1 MITWDEAIEL
11 YRHHLT
17 YVLRRSKL
25 TVSAYLSD
33 LNHYRSYQ
41 MIHQRE
47 LAIIDSKAISE
58 YLDHLKATQSNA
70 SVLRHLS
77 VLRSFHAFVCDREAS
92 LINPTE
98 KLTGIRKIEHLP
110 QSVPI
115 SEVDLLLEGES
126 GNLDLDKPLI
136 DLLYSCG
143 LRVTELV
150 TLQLNQVFLEEG
162 FLRILG
168 KGSKERIVPMADA
181 TRSTLRH
188 YLVNVRP
195 LWQKSRTTNVFISKK
210 GKPISRQYVYTM
222 LVKREKLLG
231 LSTHL
236 TPHKLRHSFATA
248 LLNGGAD
255 LRVVQEL
262 LGHSDIRT
270 TQIYTHVEEKRLRN
284 AYDEHHPKGKGE

>member
-1 MITWDEAIEL
+1 MTWDESIEL
-11 YRHHLT
+11 YRHHLV

-33 LNHYRSYQ
+33 LHQYRTFQ
-41 MIHQRE
+41 ETLNPE
-47 LAIIDSKAISE
+47 LSSIDTTAIST

-77 VLRSFHAFVCDREAS
+77 VLRGFHAFVSERDPS
-92 LINPTE
+92 LKNPTE
-98 KLTGIRKIEHLP
+98 TLPGVRKIERLP
-110 QSVPI
+110 QSIPT
-115 SEVDLLLEGES
+115 SEVDALLEGEE
-126 GNLDLDKPLI
+126 GLLNLDKPLI

-168 KGSKERIVPMADA
+168 KGNKERIVPMADA
-181 TRSTLRH
+181 TRVTLRH

-195 LWQKSRTTNVFISKK
+195 LWLKSRSANVFINAK

-222 LVKREKLLG
+222 LVKREHQLG
-231 LSTHL
+231 LKTHL

-270 TQIYTHVEEKRLRN
+270 TQIYTHVEERRLKN
-284 AYDEHHPKGKGE
+284 AYDDHHPKGKGD

>member
-1 MITWDEAIEL
+1 MITWDDAIEL

-25 TVSAYLSD
+25 TVSAYMSD
-33 LNHYRSYQ
+33 LAHYRAFQ
-41 MIHQRE
+41 LNHQRD
-47 LAIIDSKAISE
+47 LATIKTEAVEE
-58 YLDHLKATQSNA
+58 YLKVLSSTQQNA
-70 SVLRHLS
+70 SVLRHRS
-77 VLRSFHAFVCDREAS
+77 VLRGFHAFVCDREPT

-98 KLTGIRKIEHLP
+98 RLSGIRKIEHLP
-110 QSVPI
+110 QSVPT
-115 SEVDLLLEGES
+115 EDVDLLLEGES
-126 GNLDLDKPLI
+126 GNLELDRPMI

-168 KGSKERIVPMADA
+168 KGNKERIVPMADA
-181 TRSTLRH
+181 TRSNLRH

-195 LWQKSRTTNVFISKK
+195 LWQSTRTTIVFISRK

-222 LVKREKLLG
+222 LVQRERQLG
-231 LSTHL
+231 LKTHL

-270 TQIYTHVEEKRLRN
+270 TQIYTHVEEHRIRN
-284 AYDEHHPKGKGE
+284 AYDQHHPKGKGE

>member
-1 MITWDEAIEL
+1 MITWDDAIEL

-25 TVSAYLSD
+25 TVSAYMSD
-33 LNHYRSYQ
+33 LAHYRAFQ
-41 MIHQRE
+41 LNHQRD
-47 LAIIDSKAISE
+47 LATIKTEAVEE
-58 YLDHLKATQSNA
+58 YLNALGSMQQNA
-70 SVLRHLS
+70 SVLRHRS
-77 VLRSFHAFVCDREAS
+77 VLRGFHAFVCDREPT
-92 LINPTE
+92 LNNPTE
-98 KLTGIRKIEHLP
+98 RLSGIRKIEHLP
-110 QSVPI
+110 QSVPT
-115 SEVDLLLEGES
+115 EDVDLLLEWES
-126 GNLDLDKPLI
+126 GNLELDRPMI

-168 KGSKERIVPMADA
+168 KGNKERIVPMADA
-181 TRSTLRH
+181 TRSNLRH

-195 LWQKSRTTNVFISKK
+195 LWQSTRTTIVFISRK

-222 LVKREKLLG
+222 LVQRERQLG
-231 LSTHL
+231 LKTHL

-270 TQIYTHVEEKRLRN
+270 TQIYTHVEEHRIRN
-284 AYDEHHPKGKGE
+284 AYDQHHPKGKGE

>member
-1 MITWDEAIEL
+1 MMTWDEAIEL

-25 TVSAYLSD
+25 TISAYMSD
-33 LNHYRSYQ
+33 LDHYRSYQ
-41 MIHQRE
+41 LNHQRE
-47 LAIIDSKAISE
+47 LSMIETEAITT
-58 YLDHLKATQSNA
+58 YLDHLQATQTNA
-70 SVLRHLS
+70 SVLRHRS
-77 VLRSFHAFVCDREAS
+77 VLRGFHAFVCDREPTWD
-92 LINPTE
+92 NPTE
-98 KLTGIRKIEHLP
+98 KLPGIRKIEHLP
-110 QSVPI
+110 QTIPTA
-115 SEVDLLLEGES
+115 EVDLLLEGES
-126 GNLDLDKPLI
+126 GNLELDRPMI

-150 TLQLNQVFLEEG
+150 TLQLNQVFLDEG

-181 TRSTLRH
+181 TKANLRH

-195 LWQKSRTTNVFISKK
+195 LWQSTRTTHVFISRK
-210 GKPISRQYVYTM
+210 GKTISRQYVYTM
-222 LVKREKLLG
+222 LVQRERQLG
-231 LSTHL
+231 LKTHL

-284 AYDEHHPKGKGE
+284 AYDEHHPKGKGD

>member
-1 MITWDEAIEL
+1 MTWDEAIEL
-11 YRHHLT
+11 YRHHLV

-33 LNHYRSYQ
+33 LQQYRMFQ
-41 MIHQRE
+41 TTHQVD
-47 LAIIDSKAISE
+47 LASIDTPAIVT
-58 YLDHLKATQSNA
+58 YLDHLKADRSNA
-70 SVLRHLS
+70 SVLRQLS
-77 VLRSFHAFVCDREAS
+77 VLRGFHAFISDRDPS
-92 LINPTE
+92 MTNPTE
-98 KLTGIRKIEHLP
+98 TLPGVRKLERLP
-110 QSVPI
+110 QSIPTT
-115 SEVDLLLEGES
+115 EVDVLLEGEN
-126 GNLDLDKPLI
+126 GFLDLDKPLI

-168 KGSKERIVPMADA
+168 KGNKERIVPMADA
-181 TRSTLRH
+181 TRKTLQH

-195 LWQKSRTTNVFISKK
+195 LWAKSRSANVFINAK

-222 LVKREKLLG
+222 LVKRERQLG
-231 LSTHL
+231 LKTHL

-270 TQIYTHVEEKRLRN
+270 TQIYTHVEERRLRN
-284 AYDEHHPKGKGE
+284 AYDDHHPKGKGD